1 MRKDDKNSILIVFS
15 EDYQPVIVTQT
26 TFSHQFEQSLLLVLM
41 QFARHRKPGSS
52 RHDHEGGN
60 RKNKHSNF
68 NQRGQ
73 WMDELMKK
81 AIYLCQWMHLIQA

>member
-1 MRKDDKNSILIVFS
+1 
-15 EDYQPVIVTQT
+15 
-26 TFSHQFEQSLLLVLM
+26 M

-73 WMDELMKK
+73 WMDELMEK
-81 AIYLCQWMHLIQA
+81 AIYFVSMDASNLGLTRTDSRMEIFKCKGSIAASSKLIFIVSTL

>member
-1 MRKDDKNSILIVFS
+1 
-15 EDYQPVIVTQT
+15 
-26 TFSHQFEQSLLLVLM
+26 M

-68 NQRGQ
+68 NQRGDGEGDLFVS
-73 WMDELMKK
+73 MDASNLGLTRTDSRMEIFKCK
-81 AIYLCQWMHLIQA
+81 GIIAASS